1 MEHSANKIYV
11 TKLDA
16 HHMVPLYEI
25 FIGHSFQIRVLAW
38 VLPDNHD
45 IYGQYN
51 SSCENVFLSNLVYSL
66 NPYNVCQGIP
76 DNLSIDY
83 SLLVKHSIPKIFTP
97 FQENK
102 LPLYESIFYRS
113 NECSIL
119 TKTSVCIGCSQKQ
132 KKLLQRNN
140 TSIKR
145 KANSLTMPLKPK
157 APISLTSPE
166 RIKVAI
172 QSYRIENKMLKSE
185 IQNLQNEISKSSMKV
200 DDGLSADLIKIMSN
214 AEKSEVSP
222 FMKFFW
228 EEQKNVSCKTSIRYH
243 PMIIRYCLALQAKSA
258 AAYNEIRYDEKTRTG
273 FVVLPSQRRI

>member
-1 MEHSANKIYV
+1 MCNGS
-11 TKLDA
+11 
-16 HHMVPLYEI
+16 
-25 FIGHSFQIRVLAW
+25 
-38 VLPDNHD
+38 
-45 IYGQYN
+45 
-51 SSCENVFLSNLVYSL
+51 
-66 NPYNVCQGIP
+66 
-76 DNLSIDY
+76 
-83 SLLVKHSIPKIFTP
+83 
-97 FQENK
+97 
-102 LPLYESIFYRS
+102 
-113 NECSIL
+113 
-119 TKTSVCIGCSQKQ
+119 SQKQ
-132 KKLLQRNN
+132 KKQRNN

-228 EEQKNVSCKTSIRYH
+228 EEQKKYLNVSCKTSIRYH

-258 AAYNEIRYDEKTRTG
+258 AAYNEIRYDEKTGTG
-273 FVVLPSQRRI
+273 FVALPSQRRLRDYKNYIHPKHGFNHEIINELKNKIKVFSDIEHFMVILFDEMEIQENLV